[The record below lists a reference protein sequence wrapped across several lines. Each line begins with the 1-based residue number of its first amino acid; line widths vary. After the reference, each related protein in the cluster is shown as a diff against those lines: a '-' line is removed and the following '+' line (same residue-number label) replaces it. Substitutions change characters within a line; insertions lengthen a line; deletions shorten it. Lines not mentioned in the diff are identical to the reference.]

1 MYSKRQ
7 SSAKRSTINCES
19 IVEIIMQLASQL
31 FLTLQWQV
39 LSFQ

>member
-1 MYSKRQ
+1 
-7 SSAKRSTINCES
+7 
-19 IVEIIMQLASQL
+19 MQLASQL